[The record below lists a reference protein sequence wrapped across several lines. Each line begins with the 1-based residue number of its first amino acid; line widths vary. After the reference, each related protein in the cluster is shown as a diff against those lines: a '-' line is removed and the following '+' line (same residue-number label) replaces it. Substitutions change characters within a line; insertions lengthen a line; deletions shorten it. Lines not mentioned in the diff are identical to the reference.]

1 MGALH
6 FGVEMEVFGRVLS
19 TNIPWDQEFS
29 GNSKSWACVSHLRGS
44 GLIPTKAPRPHK
56 PHSTED
62 KTSRLLVKVTLNSP
76 EHSEKLTPKSSDISR
91 KVSGSVVAVW
101 GPLSLRSGLLQLALA
116 PEVHSFP

>member
-1 MGALH
+1 LG
-6 FGVEMEVFGRVLS
+6 ELS
-19 TNIPWDQEFS
+19 LINIPRRQEFS
-29 GNSKSWACVSHLRGS
+29 GGPKFWTWVSHLRHLG
-44 GLIPTKAPRPHK
+44 PTLYIAPRPHK